1 MDLHMDSI
9 YINSYLLVHVLVYLH
24 IYSFHGRC
32 FLDQLYKYI
41 LNTAVY
47 VCQPQSPSLSISPI
61 LTPGSEWKIFRKRFQ
76 KVKLESAT
84 YQGTIYNAFNLHCM
98 C

>member
-1 MDLHMDSI
+1 MGGASW
-9 YINSYLLVHVLVYLH
+9 INY
-24 IYSFHGRC
+24 F
-32 FLDQLYKYI
+32 KYI

-47 VCQPQSPSLSISPI
+47 VCQPQSPTLSIFPI

-76 KVKLESAT
+76 KVKLENAT